1 LGGNVIYI
9 DSSNNIVKTQ
19 SKKRVVIQGLNDFI
33 VVEKDDVILICPKN
47 KEQEIKQIT
56 AAVKT
61 EFGAEFV

>member
-1 LGGNVIYI
+1 
-9 DSSNNIVKTQ
+9 
-19 SKKRVVIQGLNDFI
+19 VIQGLNDCI